1 MQIGKTKTYKGISPP
16 KIPGLSGIKQANP
29 LKASHPNKKNGI
41 QLCISAQG
49 IKGLFPLWTPF
60 TF

>member
-49 IKGLFPLWTPF
+49 IKGLFPL
-60 TF
+60 